1 MKKSIFKTFALVLTV
16 AMLVAFSGIT
26 AFAGFGVGDF
36 FVEYGKIP
44 NSVNEGFWFDVE
56 GLIDETTGEPV
67 VDGGSMRG
75 HPYISYLRDHGTPKN
90 IEGGDHSPFFG
101 VEDDGENTFMN
112 INPGSYYVAD
122 HPFEESY
129 HATVDLKLDAA
140 FAAGS
145 FAAIRFNVDNDNG
158 ATLISST
165 AIGLNVALDVA
176 DDSKD
181 TVSIGVDGAYYVVN
195 LPNGALS
202 TWKTFEILDDNNGTM
217 KIYYEKC
224 LIATVELSNA
234 TGGEYKTVVVKDHNG
249 EEKAKKTDASVSA
262 NYNNMNFGV
271 AQNAE
276 KTNVPE
282 GGLHVDNW
290 GIVVYDF
297 VASENNPLPGT
308 QTGLGEQPSEPS
320 KPSEPSEPSEPSKPS
335 DKPADP
341 VPTGDVLSLV
351 LVIAVA
357 ALVVTALAK
366 KRAY

>member
-26 AFAGFGVGDF
+26 AFAGFGAGDF

-56 GLIDETTGEPV
+56 GLIDETTGAPV

-90 IEGGDHSPFFG
+90 IEGEDHSPFFG

-122 HPFEESY
+122 HPFEKSY

-145 FAAIRFNVDNDNG
+145 FAAIRFNVDSDDG
-158 ATLISST
+158 ATLIGST

-181 TVSIGVDGAYYVVN
+181 TVSIGVDGAYYVVE
-195 LPNGALS
+195 LPNNALS

-224 LIATVELSNA
+224 LIATVELKDA
-234 TGGEYKTVVVKDHNG
+234 TGGEYKTVVVKDANG
-249 EEKAKKTDASVSA
+249 AEKAKKTDASVSA

-297 VASENNPLPGT
+297 VATENNPLPGT

-320 KPSEPSEPSEPSKPS
+320 EPSEKPS
-335 DKPADP
+335 DKPADQ

>member
-1 MKKSIFKTFALVLTV
+1 MYVL
-16 AMLVAFSGIT
+16 
-26 AFAGFGVGDF
+26 
-36 FVEYGKIP
+36 Y
-44 NSVNEGFWFDVE
+44 
-56 GLIDETTGEPV
+56 
-67 VDGGSMRG
+67 
-75 HPYISYLRDHGTPKN
+75 
-90 IEGGDHSPFFG
+90 
-101 VEDDGENTFMN
+101 
-112 INPGSYYVAD
+112 
-122 HPFEESY
+122 
-129 HATVDLKLDAA
+129 
-140 FAAGS
+140 
-145 FAAIRFNVDNDNG
+145 NDQ
-158 ATLISST
+158 
-165 AIGLNVALDVA
+165 
-176 DDSKD
+176 
-181 TVSIGVDGAYYVVN
+181 
-195 LPNGALS
+195 
-202 TWKTFEILDDNNGTM
+202 
-217 KIYYEKC
+217 
-224 LIATVELSNA
+224 
-234 TGGEYKTVVVKDHNG
+234 
-249 EEKAKKTDASVSA
+249 KAKKTDASVSA